1 MTQAGHNSDLTE
13 GERKALFFHHLNT
26 IQAQTA
32 VVDKANEEK
41 KRLRKLAKADG
52 IILSDIDFAQKA
64 LEIEDNSILPERLR
78 RETEIAQWL
87 NLPVLY
93 QPDLFEVEDRA
104 PAMDRIREDGRVA
117 GLNGRNAESGYAE
130 GSDED
135 TIWLGG
141 WEEGQQVLRDD
152 LESAME
158 KKNAAKQQVENEA
171 EQDDPFPEVA
181 E

>member
-1 MTQAGHNSDLTE
+1 MTHAGHNSDLTE

-87 NLPVLY
+87 NLPVLF
-93 QPDLFEVEDRA
+93 QPDLFEDRA
-104 PAMDRIREDGRVA
+104 PAVDRIKEDGRVA

-135 TIWLGG
+135 TIWLEG

-158 KKNAAKQQVENEA
+158 KKNAAKQQVEDEK
-171 EQDDPFPEVA
+171 ESSEGDPFPEAA